1 MCYNREKECHIPF
14 EVRAIV
20 PKIGDMALFFCK
32 KGQNAMATYHKS
44 YKTFRGVDFSSERSA
59 CDETRFNYLLNMW
72 RDYHSESGA
81 AIETSPGF
89 RKLLEGDKGKVNGM
103 HFLPGKG
110 DEQAKVIIHCGRDL
124 RSYDIH
130 EVTFGEDSLPV
141 RDEEGR
147 LVKGTSVWIDESTG
161 KYISINPHKWNAMR
175 VADAPSRSLLF
186 HDSLYVV
193 DGTSYFRIKHN
204 ENDARSAS
212 SDTAYIPTVYLD
224 GEPYEQRNM
233 LTDLFYERFSVAEGE
248 TGEAWK
254 TMYLHAPVRAI
265 DGGIV
270 VQHSDGS
277 EEHRYCFEYG
287 WAKESGATY
296 ELNDGTRFSEFEVLD
311 TLGIVD
317 FSNAQYQMAV
327 WIGKKTDANGLE
339 SDFFYLVRSV
349 AEQGESIDHYYL
361 IKTKEDFKFEYV
373 KTDDESARGYYVTSI
388 GLKGL
393 EKGDKVVI
401 KAYSQ
406 TNNFGKVIKDMKD
419 VEKGNQDFTDFTGTA
434 LDAINGCTLIT
445 EFDGRIFL
453 SGNPKLP
460 NSVFYTQRDLTGYNN
475 PFYIGAYNYLN
486 DGTGSTPITA
496 MMTTPTHL
504 IVLKDDVAQ
513 GASIYYHT
521 AQDNPSSDKVTADLQ
536 PRIYPREN
544 GVPGLGCL
552 GAACNFRDDPV
563 FISPHGL
570 EAVGKSQVNLER
582 TVVHRSSYVDASLR
596 NEDLRNASMAEWDG
610 YLAILVPG
618 GHMYLADSREMYRHR
633 LGGYEYEWYFW
644 DDIGTWTGTKNRYY
658 YVTSDEEGELEINGV
673 TYTLA
678 SQENEG
684 FVPDEIEPCAVK
696 AEDGITRYYVIEGE
710 YAYPCDTSGEQIG
723 GSFREATALL
733 SVDGRL
739 LFGTSDGSICVFN
752 TDRRDE
758 NHYIPPEDYTHC
770 GRRYLSGCATKSD
783 SCGREN
789 VTKTTAR
796 GSVVLKTKAFPYA
809 LITVKVRT
817 NVTAWKEVDKVY
829 GGENDFDHTDFSRFT
844 FNPSAEC
851 LSVINEHER
860 KWVEKQFYI
869 FTECWE
875 SPFGIV
881 GLAFDYSIAG
891 KVRMR

>member
-1 MCYNREKECHIPF
+1 
-14 EVRAIV
+14 
-20 PKIGDMALFFCK
+20 
-32 KGQNAMATYHKS
+32 MATSIYHKS

-59 CDETRFNYLLNMW
+59 CDETRFNYLVNMW

-89 RKLLEGDKGKVNGM
+89 RKLFGCDGGKINGM
-103 HFLPGKG
+103 HFLPSLASGDIGKLIVHRG
-110 DEQAKVIIHCGRDL
+110 TGLHVCTLNAGETGLEATAET
-124 RSYDIH
+124 
-130 EVTFGEDSLPV
+130 EVVGASM
-141 RDEEGR
+141 
-147 LVKGTSVWIDESTG
+147 
-161 KYISINPHKWNAMR
+161 A
-175 VADAPSRSLLF
+175 
-186 HDSLYVV
+186 
-193 DGTSYFRIKHN
+193 
-204 ENDARSAS
+204 DARSQS
-212 SDTAYIPTVYLD
+212 VLHRDRLYIVDGRKYFSVSETDNGAFAADEDDFYVPTTYLN
-224 GEPYEQRNM
+224 GEPYEQRNL
-233 LTDLFYERFSVAEGE
+233 LTDEFVEKYSQIGLKMDFTVFLHEMVLVSDVRDLSLSVNGITLWWRF
-248 TGEAWK
+248 
-254 TMYLHAPVRAI
+254 
-265 DGGIV
+265 
-270 VQHSDGS
+270 
-277 EEHRYCFEYG
+277 
-287 WAKESGATY
+287 AKDPTFNFNHGNESYNVT
-296 ELNDGTRFSEFEVLD
+296 EVLD
-311 TLGIVD
+311 
-317 FSNAQYQMAV
+317 
-327 WIGKKTDANGLE
+327 
-339 SDFFYLVRSV
+339 
-349 AEQGESIDHYYL
+349 AEGNDVKE
-361 IKTKEDFKFEYV
+361 KTKAHDSYDFYNDAYTVGRGKYCFY
-373 KTDDESARGYYVTSI
+373 DGFDENQTVQEHEWYYYVD
-388 GLKGL
+388 
-393 EKGDKVVI
+393 EKGDYYPLVFAYENICRQIYLEREKAEAGKEIEFVFPITSGGYVTGFTLRNFDGMAEEGEAQVFADLPLVISGFADPQKFNKVGD
-401 KAYSQ
+401 
-406 TNNFGKVIKDMKD
+406 FRD
-419 VEKGNQDFTDFTGTA
+419 VLTGNPDFSDGYTGTA

-486 DGTGSTPITA
+486 DGTGHTPITA

-582 TVVHRSSYVDASLR
+582 TIVHRSSYVDAFLR

-684 FVPDEIEPCAVK
+684 FVPDEIEPCTVK

-851 LSVINEHER
+851 LSVVNEHER

-881 GLAFDYSIAG
+881 GLSYDYSIAG